1 MYRFGQ
7 NLYATASNIVFGPPP
22 APGEDQPSE
31 GEASAQ
37 QPQNETSTR
46 PRFGH
51 YLFNP
56 PLASEEAEN
65 PIADPS
71 ASTNESQYTPTVEDV
86 VIVKQMFIDEL
97 ELPLELIDSVI
108 DFAEYWPHTSSFI
121 RPPANSPLIIRTQS
135 GHEDQ
140 LLVCP
145 SNPKF

>member
-7 NLYATASNIVFGPPP
+7 SLFAATSNLVVSALQGGPDEP
-22 APGEDQPSE
+22 E
-31 GEASAQ
+31 GEASS
-37 QPQNETSTR
+37 QPANANATSPR
-46 PRFGH
+46 PRFGQ

-65 PIADPS
+65 PIPES
-71 ASTNESQYTPTVEDV
+71 SSSTENRYSPTVEDV
-86 VIVKQMFIDEL
+86 LDVKKMFIDEL

-121 RPPANSPLIIRTQS
+121 RPPAGNPLIIRGQG

-140 LLVCP
+140 LLVCYLIP
-145 SNPKF
+145 T